1 MRARARCRC
10 FLLARRL
17 SNLSLAVEWCAV
29 IKAETKPKLP
39 LLELIRCILQLIDK
53 KEFKSLVADFKA
65 QLLSTMR
72 SIVGKPPL
80 LVDLE
85 KRLGV
90 TEVALKISTAQSAR
104 CPLYS
109 ANQLTAAHTRAFLTA
124 RRALAALHLAR
135 REAADAASTHIAAA
149 ATLADAT
156 AQAESAAAA
165 ADEPSARAMREDELV
180 ALSAAE
186 KAAGEEAEALSSESI
201 RLDDVA
207 WNALRTLNLDGSPSV
222 CAAARS
228 ASRCVELLPPSPDL
242 IECCVV
248 AGSRRRLRL

>member
-1 MRARARCRC
+1 M
-10 FLLARRL
+10 
-17 SNLSLAVEWCAV
+17 
-29 IKAETKPKLP
+29 IKAEAKPRLP

-65 QLLSTMR
+65 QLVSASR

-90 TEVALKISTAQSAR
+90 TETAVKICTAQSAR

-109 ANQLTAAHTRAFLTA
+109 ANPLTAARTRAFLTV
-124 RRALAALHLAR
+124 RNALAALHLAR

-156 AQAESAAAA
+156 AKAESAA

-186 KAAGEEAEALSSESI
+186 KAAGEEAEALSSESM

-207 WNALRTLNLDGSPSV
+207 WNALLTLNLDGSPSV
-222 CAAARS
+222 CAAACS
-228 ASRCVELLPPSPDL
+228 ASRCVKLLPPSPDL

-248 AGSRRRLRL
+248 AGSRRRL